1 MKKRKRRRAEP
12 HPLASKAKRRPKG
25 PALDRRRAPQSARI
39 TLQLPAELVE
49 RLRNAVYW
57 TPGLTLTAV
66 VTDALQNRLDKME
79 TAHHGIF
86 TQREQ
91 QLRRGRPPK

>member
-12 HPLASKAKRRPKG
+12 RSLASKARRRPKG
-25 PALDRRRAPQSARI
+25 PAPDRRRPQSARI

-66 VTDALQNRLDKME
+66 VTDALRKRLEKME
-79 TAHHGIF
+79 TAHDGTF